1 MSCYEWEG
9 GEIKLPTKIFASFRK
24 EFITGW
30 NEIQQRKMDNL
41 KSWRATAL
49 RDGSGKRNYDFKD
62 RMLCMAS
69 NYVEEEL
76 VEMLFEDNRKPKMP
90 TKKMFTFANGKS
102 FGFDIGEAYIGF
114 KKPCVGWSVHENNH
128 ACESAHATP
137 EAKLLF
143 RLLSRVEWT
152 RGSGGVIVGN
162 NEYHRDDWELG
173 GGGNYE
179 VMSYGKDRK
188 STRLNS
194 SHVALYSMPSSA

>member
-9 GEIKLPTKIFASFRK
+9 GEIKLPTKIFAKFRK
-24 EFITGW
+24 EFIDGY
-30 NEIQQRKMDNL
+30 NEIQQRKIDRI
-41 KSWRATAL
+41 KSYSERAL
-49 RDGSGKRNYDFKD
+49 LGGKGKRGYNYEGFMLSLSDGSW
-62 RMLCMAS
+62 
-69 NYVEEEL
+69 EEENL
-76 VEMLFEDNRKPKMP
+76 ISQLFADNKSSGKPKMP

-143 RLLSRVEWT
+143 RMLSHVQWT
-152 RGSGGVIVGN
+152 RGSGGLIVGN
-162 NEYHRDDWELG
+162 NEYHRDEDGLG

-179 VMSYGKDRK
+179 VMSYGKK
-188 STRLNS
+188 KET
-194 SHVALYSMPSSA
+194 LYSRYS